1 MLKTV
6 LLAAAVILMVDAAD
20 DCLRPCLMMY
30 SPVCATFTKTYGNEC
45 MMKADACSLA
55 KQGVHLMTKTDTV
68 CSCERACPFLLS
80 PVCAT
85 DGITYDN
92 ECLMGVAACKQN
104 KWLEVK
110 SSGQCPAEN

>member
-1 MLKTV
+1 MLKTAILAVAVV
-6 LLAAAVILMVDAAD
+6 LIAGAEDE
-20 DCLRPCLMMY
+20 CLKACPRNL

-55 KQGVHLMTKTDTV
+55 KQGVHLMTKRDAE

-85 DGITYDN
+85 DGVTYDN
-92 ECLMGVAACKQN
+92 ECLMNVAACKQN

-110 SSGQCPAEN
+110 SAGKCPTDY